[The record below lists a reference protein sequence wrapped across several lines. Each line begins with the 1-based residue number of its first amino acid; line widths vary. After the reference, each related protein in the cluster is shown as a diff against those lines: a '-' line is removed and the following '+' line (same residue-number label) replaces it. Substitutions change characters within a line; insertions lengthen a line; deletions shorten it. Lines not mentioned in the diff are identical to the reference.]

1 MKEPDDMWST
11 GGLIVFLSSTDEV
24 GSGRYSHPPRVPVH
38 FGDHPRPVYVY
49 EADLRCP
56 ECDAYHDVPEH
67 KPIKWLAAKKVLN
80 DGLCGSCVDSDVDT
94 PGTPLSE
101 A

>member
-1 MKEPDDMWST
+1 MGVDDMFT
-11 GGLIVFLSSTDEV
+11 PAGLAVYLTSGDTV
-24 GSGRYSHPPRVPVH
+24 GSGRYANHPPRVPIY

-80 DGLCGSCVDSDVDT
+80 DGLCGSCVGSDVDT
-94 PGTPLSE
+94 PGTHLSE